1 VVNTNFEIA
10 TAVQFNVLPLESVL
24 PPVLRI
30 EDSANLQ
37 ALVLD
42 LDGSRRVAIVLTDED
57 RREMAR
63 RLTGGV
69 LIPS

>member
-1 VVNTNFEIA
+1 VNTNIEIA
-10 TAVQFNVLPLESVL
+10 TAVQFSVLPLESVL
-24 PPVLRI
+24 PPVLHI
-30 EDSANLQ
+30 QDSDKLQ